1 MHGATLESSPVMAA
15 HRKLTVEQY
24 HRMGEMGILQQDD
37 RVELIEGELIEMAPI
52 GHFHAGLG
60 NLLIDLLGHPIRGRA
75 IACVQNPIR
84 LDLHSEP
91 EPDFALLRYRPD
103 HYKQVL
109 PAAADVLLLI
119 EIADSSL
126 RYDREIK
133 RPLYARHG
141 IPEFWLIDI
150 PARGIEICR
159 EPDVPAATYR
169 SITTASDGWVAPESF
184 PDVTLDV
191 GELLS

>member
-1 MHGATLESSPVMAA
+1 MVGATLESPPVMAA
-15 HRKLTVEQY
+15 HCKLTVDQY
-24 HRMGEMGILQQDD
+24 HRMGEAGILRQDD

-52 GHFHAGLG
+52 GHFHAGLA
-60 NLLIDLLGHPIRGRA
+60 NLLNERMGHRVRGRA

-84 LDLHSEP
+84 LGSHSEP
-91 EPDFALLRYRPD
+91 QPDFALLRYRPD
-103 HYKQVL
+103 YYKHAL
-109 PAAADVLLLI
+109 PAPDDVLLLV

-141 IPEFWLIDI
+141 ILEFWLINI
-150 PARGIEICR
+150 TAGLIEIHR
-159 EPDVPAATYR
+159 EPDARKGLYR
-169 SITTASDGWVAPESF
+169 NFTTMAEGLVAPTSF

-191 GELLS
+191 RELLS